1 MVLISSIPP
10 TPPKPLEFQRAMVF
24 IDGTNLFHRLDGSNL
39 ALKQGLK
46 AILTHFIEGRQVIRI
61 YLYTIEA
68 HLKKAKDIH
77 GNHITEKIRIV
88 YGEGIPRK
96 DGNIKEK
103 GVDALLV
110 ADLVY
115 HAAMKNYDYA
125 LVVSTDTDFVQ
136 ALRRVEDFGCRT
148 GVLAF
153 CSDVPERLRDVCDD
167 SQSVSKDSMIAKNWA
182 VARS

>member
-1 MVLISSIPP
+1 MGTPSPP
-10 TPPKPLEFQRAMVF
+10 PRPPKPLEFEKAMVF
-24 IDGTNLFHRLDGSNL
+24 VDGTNLFHRLEGSKL
-39 ALKQGLK
+39 ALKQRL
-46 AILTHFIEGRQVIRI
+46 ATILNNFINGRQVIRI

-68 HLKKAKDIH
+68 HLEKAKNIH
-77 GNHITEKIRIV
+77 GDHITDKIRIV
-88 YGEGIPRK
+88 YGEGVPTR

-148 GVLAF
+148 SVLAF
-153 CSDVPERLRDVCDD
+153 CSAVPDRLRDVCDD
-167 SQSVSKDSMIAKNWA
+167 SQSISEELMISNKWA
-182 VARS
+182 AARS